1 MDQKL
6 LRPRSINN
14 VSLDKV
20 DKLFNNLRIKT
31 SSFDGNDI
39 SLTVSLFHEVLNI
52 VKWKL
57 CVMCLNLKTKT

>member
-31 SSFDGNDI
+31 SSFDENDI
-39 SLTVSLFHEVLNI
+39 SLTVSLFHKVLNI